1 MDFNSRVSNIKIG
14 GKKSVEQF
22 IALKIIMN
30 LYNPQDYVLQ
40 FFKDYSMIMNNV
52 RYNVWCGKGIKVLTC
67 KQRFQKS
74 PIFFAWVKAG
84 NRSYNVLNV

>member
-1 MDFNSRVSNIKIG
+1 MDFNLRVSNIKIG

-22 IALKIIMN
+22 SALKIIMN

-52 RYNVWCGKGIKVLTC
+52 RYDLLSSGLG
-67 KQRFQKS
+67 S
-74 PIFFAWVKAG
+74 
-84 NRSYNVLNV
+84 SSLNLDWQQV

>member
-1 MDFNSRVSNIKIG
+1 MDFNLRVSNIKIG

-22 IALKIIMN
+22 SALKIIMN

-52 RYNVWCGKGIKVLTC
+52 RYDLLSSGLG
-67 KQRFQKS
+67 S
-74 PIFFAWVKAG
+74 
-84 NRSYNVLNV
+84 SSLNLDWQ